1 MNTSPSLTISM
12 ATFDDYDGVFFSI
25 QSIRMHQDLPEE
37 TEFLIL
43 DNNPDSAHGKQLKH
57 FAKDVPGMRVVDVTD
72 RKSSFVK
79 YDAFKLAKGDII
91 LGLDCHVLLQTG
103 FVNAMMEYWSRNP
116 NSKNMLTGP
125 LIYDSLKA
133 TSEQINPVW
142 RGHDFGIWGDNKE
155 GMKSG
160 EPFEIPAQGM
170 GCFSFVRANTP
181 EINQGFRGFGGEE
194 WYMAEKVRR
203 NGGVVV
209 CHPKMGWNH
218 RFNWPIRTFPLT
230 MEDKLHNYYTGWL
243 EIYGNINHPM
253 MVEMTK
259 HWVSEVGEEQ
269 VKTAIFKAV
278 LGNAFMQPTVPQAG

>member
-1 MNTSPSLTISM
+1 MTSPSLTISM
-12 ATFDDYDGVFFSI
+12 ATFDDFDGVFFSV

-91 LGLDCHVLLQTG
+91 LGLDCHVLLQTD
-103 FVNAMMEYWSRNP
+103 FINAMMEYWSRNP

-160 EPFEIPAQGM
+160 EPFAIPAQGM
-170 GCFSFVRANTP
+170 GCYSFIRANAP

-230 MEDKLHNYYTGWL
+230 IEDKLHNYYTGWL

-259 HWVSEVGEEQ
+259 HWVSQVGEDI

-278 LGNAFMQPTVPQAG
+278 LGNAFMPPTVPQAD

>member
-1 MNTSPSLTISM
+1 MTSPSLTISM
-12 ATFDDYDGVFFSI
+12 ATFDDFDGVFFSV

-43 DNNPDSAHGKQLKH
+43 DNNPESEHGKQLKH

-103 FVNAMMEYWSRNP
+103 FIKAMMEYWSWNAK
-116 NSKNMLTGP
+116 SKNMLTGP

-142 RGHDFGIWGDNKE
+142 RGHDFGTWGDNKE

-170 GCFSFVRANTP
+170 GCFSFVRANAP

-230 MEDKLHNYYTGWL
+230 IEDKLHNYYTGWL

-259 HWVSEVGEEQ
+259 HWVSQVGEDI

-278 LGNAFMQPTVPQAG
+278 LGNAFMPPTVPQAD

>member
-12 ATFDDYDGVFFSI
+12 ATFDDFDGVFFSV

-57 FAKDVPGMRVVDVTD
+57 FAKDVPGMRVVDVID

-103 FVNAMMEYWSRNP
+103 FIKAMMEYWSWNAK
-116 NSKNMLTGP
+116 SKNMLTGP

-170 GCFSFVRANTP
+170 GCYSFIRANAP

-209 CHPKMGWNH
+209 CHPKMGWSH

-230 MEDKLHNYYTGWL
+230 IEDKLHNYYTGWL

-259 HWVSEVGEEQ
+259 HWVSQVGEDI

-278 LGNAFMQPTVPQAG
+278 LGNAFMPPTVPQAD

>member
-1 MNTSPSLTISM
+1 M
-12 ATFDDYDGVFFSI
+12 ATFDDFDGVFFSV

-72 RKSSFVK
+72 RKISFVK

-103 FVNAMMEYWSRNP
+103 FIKAMMEYWSWNAK
-116 NSKNMLTGP
+116 SKNMLTGP

-133 TSEQINPVW
+133 TSEQINSVW

-170 GCFSFVRANTP
+170 GCYSFIRANAP

-230 MEDKLHNYYTGWL
+230 IEDKLHNYYTGWL

-259 HWVSEVGEEQ
+259 HWVSQVGEDI

-278 LGNAFMQPTVPQAG
+278 LGNAFMPPTVPQAD

>member
-1 MNTSPSLTISM
+1 
-12 ATFDDYDGVFFSI
+12 
-25 QSIRMHQDLPEE
+25 
-37 TEFLIL
+37 
-43 DNNPDSAHGKQLKH
+43 
-57 FAKDVPGMRVVDVTD
+57 MRVVDVTD

-79 YDAFKLAKGDII
+79 YDVFKLAKGDII

-103 FVNAMMEYWSRNP
+103 FIAAMMEYWSGNMD
-116 NSKNMLTGP
+116 SKNMLTGP
-125 LIYDSLKA
+125 LLYDNLRA

-155 GMKSG
+155 GMKTG
-160 EPFEIPAQGM
+160 QPFEIPAQGM
-170 GCFSFVRANTP
+170 GCFSFVKANAP

-203 NGGVVV
+203 NGGKVI

-230 MEDKLHNYYTGWL
+230 LEDKLHNYYTGWL

-259 HWVSEVGEEQ
+259 HWVSQVGEDL
-269 VKTAIFKAV
+269 VKTAIFRAV
-278 LGNAFMQPTVPQAG
+278 LGNAFMPPTVPQAG

>member
-1 MNTSPSLTISM
+1 MQATPLTISM

-25 QSIRMHQDLPEE
+25 QSIRMHQDLPEN
-37 TEFLIL
+37 TEFLVL

-57 FAKDVPGMRVVDVTD
+57 FARDVPNMRVVDVTD

-79 YDAFKLAKGDII
+79 YDVFKLAKGDII

-103 FVNAMMEYWSRNP
+103 FIAAMMEYWSANLD
-116 NSKNMLTGP
+116 SKNMLTGP
-125 LIYDSLKA
+125 LLYDNLRA

-142 RGHDFGIWGDNKE
+142 RGHDFGIWGDNKD
-155 GMKSG
+155 GMKTG
-160 EPFEIPAQGM
+160 QPFEIPAQGM
-170 GCFSFVRANTP
+170 GCFSFVKANAP

-203 NGGVVV
+203 SGGKVI

-218 RFNWPIRTFPLT
+218 RFNWPQRTFPLT
-230 MEDKLHNYYTGWL
+230 IEDKLHNYYTGWL
-243 EIYGNINHPM
+243 EIYGNINHPT

-259 HWVSEVGEEQ
+259 HWVSQVGEDL
-269 VKTAIFKAV
+269 VKTAIFRAV
-278 LGNAFMQPTVPQAG
+278 LGNAFMPPTVPQVG

>member
-1 MNTSPSLTISM
+1 MTSPSLTISM
-12 ATFDDYDGVFFSI
+12 ATFDDFDGVFFSV

-103 FVNAMMEYWSRNP
+103 FIKAMMEYWSWNAK
-116 NSKNMLTGP
+116 SKNMLTGP

-170 GCFSFVRANTP
+170 GCFSFVRANAP

-230 MEDKLHNYYTGWL
+230 IEDKLHNYYTGWL

-259 HWVSEVGEEQ
+259 HWVSQVGEDI

-278 LGNAFMQPTVPQAG
+278 LGNAFMPPTVPQAD